1 MDASFPKPYIL
12 EVEVSRLLNIGF
24 GNVVAEEKV
33 VAVINSD
40 SAPMRRYREEARQ
53 AGNLVDAT
61 QGRKTR
67 SVIVTVSGHIV
78 LSAIA
83 VETISQRWKEN
94 DPSEGGRLR

>member
-1 MDASFPKPYIL
+1 M
-12 EVEVSRLLNIGF
+12 LLNIGF

-33 VAVINSD
+33 VAVVNSD

-53 AGNLVDAT
+53 SGMLVDAT

-67 SVIVTVSGHIV
+67 SVIVTVSGHII

-83 VETISQRWKEN
+83 VETIGQRWKEKEAE
-94 DPSEGGRLR
+94 DGGETK